1 VTDKLLIAGIR
12 CLKCGDVIYS
22 RAGHDFR
29 RCSCTAVAIDGG
41 FSYTRIVGN
50 REDFEGAYFLL
61 PVSKAELYED
71 WNSGTDKFG
80 KISKGD
86 QVDID
91 FFTLKKSLEMHKEA
105 EVQHDEKKAEVR
117 AVNKELF
124 KVKIEHEVTPQQ
136 ICNLLVT
143 AFDGYFTKQ
152 WLACEEVHMPRVPDW
167 SWCSEEEREEW
178 EAVRKIY
185 VAAMCGGTVS
195 FIDRVENDDPDESPN
210 LLIMDKHSLIRGLKI
225 MAEKYPRHFQDFI
238 REKDD
243 AITGDIYVQCCLL
256 DEAPYG

>member
-1 VTDKLLIAGIR
+1 
-12 CLKCGDVIYS
+12 
-22 RAGHDFR
+22 
-29 RCSCTAVAIDGG
+29 
-41 FSYTRIVGN
+41 
-50 REDFEGAYFLL
+50 
-61 PVSKAELYED
+61 
-71 WNSGTDKFG
+71 
-80 KISKGD
+80 
-86 QVDID
+86 
-91 FFTLKKSLEMHKEA
+91 MHKGE
-105 EVQHDEKKAEVR
+105 QKAEVR
-117 AVNKELF
+117 AVNKDLF

-178 EAVRKIY
+178 EAARKIY

-210 LLIMDKHSLIRGLKI
+210 LLIMDKQSLIRGLKI

-243 AITGDIYVQCCLL
+243 DITGDIYVQCCLL
-256 DEAPYG
+256 DEAPYGSGEKKWQSYKSDSRPLTQFTTHSKTSTKRNATQQRVLRQSGSSTENAATSRSIPRPVKPRLFQSNETPTRD